1 MGRLVLV
8 STAICDLLFL
18 AGYDTVEPGSL
29 ESLGSLLVRQLIALG
44 VRKVSLRS
52 SHVSQ
57 ILPGVGL
64 VISCSLFY
72 RVKMLHVPTD
82 AGRPFSGFEY
92 TAGHLWGRRVR

>member
-1 MGRLVLV
+1 MGRLVLI
-8 STAICDLLFL
+8 STAYCVLLLL

-29 ESLGSLLVRQLIALG
+29 ESIGSLLVRQLIALG
-44 VRKVSLRS
+44 VRKVYWRS

-57 ILPGVGL
+57 ILPGAGL

-82 AGRPFSGFEY
+82 AGRPFSGFVF
-92 TAGHLWGRRVR
+92 TAGHLLGHRVR